1 MNAGNNIDVGPLP
14 PGWEVIINIDGTIDG
29 GWTEIPA
36 DGNLWFDTRQ
46 GRLFVSIDGSYWQT
60 NGGDGLAYVSDNVP
74 VQQPVIG
81 STWYDTYNEIM
92 YVWCDDG
99 TWHAVK
105 GAEDVAQTTATL
117 PLAFKSRFT
126 KGGGAG
132 ANILPD
138 DFPTS
143 EDWPDILPPFNLP
156 DQNVQ
161 ADYNEWLLW
170 ALLRVGEATEY
181 NTINFG
187 PNPPPED
194 QLFPGSLW
202 YDTNALELSVWYS
215 DGDSSQWVPT
225 SVSYQYDTQIAN
237 IENQIATET
246 AERASAIQQAKTSL
260 QSEITSVSGA
270 VYTLE
275 STLRQA
281 ISEAVSGVVVSDPD
295 LSSYSTTVDLSSA
308 REALEQKINN
318 FKSDLELE
326 LLELQNS
333 LGAVDTSLIA
343 SINSKVTQ
351 EQFSELLNAIPDTS
365 NLISEQAIDIKI
377 AEVNHRLIPKTGGV
391 LNGRFQ
397 MRKADVSLGALDF
410 TRQASDARNAITI
423 KPSDNS
429 DNTISFGTTDTE
441 GEVAFTFKGN
451 EDFCWVYD
459 DTDKVFSIDRSGAA
473 VKNIV
478 LADFGENSSDG
489 RTLHNKIDVRDRLV
503 KYQSVFEELRQSIS
517 LSSDF

>member
-1 MNAGNNIDVGPLP
+1 VVAV
-14 PGWEVIINIDGTIDG
+14 E
-29 GWTEIPA
+29 
-36 DGNLWFDTRQ
+36 
-46 GRLFVSIDGSYWQT
+46 
-60 NGGDGLAYVSDNVP
+60 
-74 VQQPVIG
+74 
-81 STWYDTYNEIM
+81 
-92 YVWCDDG
+92 
-99 TWHAVK
+99 HA
-105 GAEDVAQTTATL
+105 
-117 PLAFKSRFT
+117 F
-126 KGGGAG
+126 
-132 ANILPD
+132 LPD
-138 DFPTS
+138 DFPTA
-143 EDWPDILPPFNLP
+143 EDWPDLLPPLDLNN
-156 DQNVQ
+156 QNVQ

-215 DGDSSQWVPT
+215 DGDSNQWVPT
-225 SVSYQYDTQIAN
+225 SVSYQYDEQLARM
-237 IENQIATET
+237 ENQIATET

-260 QSEITSVSGA
+260 LSEIGSVSSS
-270 VYTLE
+270 VDTLE
-275 STLRQA
+275 ETLREA
-281 ISEAVSGVVVSDPD
+281 IEEAVLGIIIPDPD
-295 LSSYSTTVDLSSA
+295 LTAYSTTVDLSSA
-308 REALEQKINN
+308 RESLEQKINN
-318 FKSDLELE
+318 SKSELELE

-333 LGAVDTSLIA
+333 LGAVDVSLIA
-343 SINSKVTQ
+343 SINSKVTL
-351 EQFSELLNAIPDTS
+351 EQLAEVVSSIPDIS
-365 NLISEQAIDIKI
+365 NLITEELVNTKIDQI
-377 AEVNHRLIPKTGGV
+377 NNRLIPNTGGV

-429 DNTISFGTTDTE
+429 DNTISFGTTETD

-451 EDFCWVYD
+451 EDFCWVYN

-478 LADFGENSSDG
+478 LADFGENSSNG

-503 KYQSVFEELRQSIS
+503 KYQSAFEEMRQSIS
-517 LSSDF
+517 LADDFDELKLALLTALASV